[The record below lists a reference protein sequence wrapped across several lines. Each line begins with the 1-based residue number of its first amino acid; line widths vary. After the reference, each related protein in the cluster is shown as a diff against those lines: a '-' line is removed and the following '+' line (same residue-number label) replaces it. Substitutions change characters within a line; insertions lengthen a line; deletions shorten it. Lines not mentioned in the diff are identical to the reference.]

1 MPDTSS
7 HCEEWDTALK
17 TNNRGSAMSAA
28 GKPTPAMRLRNLWR
42 KLCAPVNRMSIR
54 TRVFFYF
61 LIFTTALLS
70 LLWVFQIVLLP
81 DFYRLQKTDLLTN
94 SVDVLRTNIDNDDL
108 QLLADRMSE
117 TSDLSILILNQRGEK
132 LIVAEGVR
140 NGIIQSMSSRDF
152 KRYMELAN
160 QDQKTIYRI
169 FNLVGFQ
176 ESDYDEERFAGR
188 VPPAGEEHSNSM
200 VAIRAVSTSDG
211 DMRYIFVNAIITP
224 VEATVQ
230 TLRSQFL
237 FIAVLMVLLSFMIS
251 LALSF
256 RIAQPLIRTTEAARG
271 LSEGHYDPPGST
283 VSYREIRQLNATLV
297 QAAAD
302 LHRVEEMQRELIAN
316 ISHDLRTPLTL
327 IEGYAEAM
335 RDLPGENTP
344 ENMQV
349 IIEETRRLTSLV
361 NAVLD
366 YNNAQNGRGEL
377 KPAMFNLTDSIR
389 RILNRYNK
397 LTEQDGYQLHFE
409 QHQDVWVFADEMK
422 MGQVVYN
429 LVNNAIT
436 YTGEDHTVTVRQTLR
451 EGNVRVEVI
460 DTGEGID
467 PEELP
472 YIWSRYYRGHK
483 LHKRPTVGTGLG
495 LSIVQGILNQHHLQ
509 YGVESQLGKGS
520 TFWFILPVEEE
531 PPMQATLH

>member
-1 MPDTSS
+1 M
-7 HCEEWDTALK
+7 K

-271 LSEGHYDPPGST
+271 LSEGNYDPPGST